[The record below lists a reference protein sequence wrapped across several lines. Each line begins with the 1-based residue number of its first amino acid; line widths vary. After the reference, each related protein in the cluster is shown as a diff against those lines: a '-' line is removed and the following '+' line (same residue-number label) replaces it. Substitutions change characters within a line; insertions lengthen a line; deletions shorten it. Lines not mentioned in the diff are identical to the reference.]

1 MQVSAQ
7 WFSLLRL
14 TSAKMPHGA
23 LTTYG
28 VAMSRSDHAERVN
41 LNFLQ
46 TVEQLAAAGVEN
58 GRSSEVG

>member
-1 MQVSAQ
+1 
-7 WFSLLRL
+7 
-14 TSAKMPHGA
+14 MPHGA